1 MYQQCDDDHGGHQQC
16 DDDDEILFCLFA
28 ESWQRTELTGATVLP
43 ISVRPSKEEFL
54 FSISSLLHI
63 DLMFFSFKIRV

>member
-1 MYQQCDDDHGGHQQC
+1 MHQQCDDDHGGLDHGGHQQC

-43 ISVRPSKEEFL
+43 IRVRPSKE
-54 FSISSLLHI
+54 
-63 DLMFFSFKIRV
+63 